1 MHANDRSANPPV
13 SPSLEG
19 DALLEALIARPADN
33 PGRRG
38 AQGIVLGT
46 LVDLGADRA
55 DGADG
60 AAGGVPRVRLAGMG
74 TMDVLCSLVPLA
86 PTDVGSTVALGFS
99 GSDMRQ
105 AIILGLVWEPR
116 EQRPAAAAVPH
127 DDTRVVIEAKNE
139 IELRCGESALILS
152 ADGRIQLRGHYITS
166 HASATQRILG
176 GSVNVN

>member
-1 MHANDRSANPPV
+1 MHANDRRANPPAL
-13 SPSLEG
+13 PSLQG
-19 DALLEALIARPADN
+19 DALLEELIAKPADK
-33 PGRRG
+33 PERRG

-46 LVDLGADRA
+46 LVDLGAE
-55 DGADG
+55 GAEK
-60 AAGGVPRVRLAGMG
+60 AVPRVRLAGMG

-86 PTDVGSTVALGFS
+86 ATDVGSTVALGFS
-99 GSDMRQ
+99 GVDMRQ
-105 AIILGLVWEPR
+105 AIILGLVWEPQ
-116 EQRPAAAAVPH
+116 EQRPPAPAVPRG
-127 DDTRVVIEAKNE
+127 DGRVVIEATNE

>member
-55 DGADG
+55 NGADG

-116 EQRPAAAAVPH
+116 EQRPPAAAVPH

>member
-46 LVDLGADRA
+46 LVDLGTDRA
-55 DGADG
+55 D
-60 AAGGVPRVRLAGMG
+60 GGVPRVRLAGMG

-116 EQRPAAAAVPH
+116 EQRPPAAAVPH

>member
-1 MHANDRSANPPV
+1 MNVHANDRRANPPAL
-13 SPSLEG
+13 PSLQG
-19 DALLEALIARPADN
+19 DALLEELIAKPADK
-33 PGRRG
+33 PERRG

-46 LVDLGADRA
+46 LVDLGVE
-55 DGADG
+55 GAEK
-60 AAGGVPRVRLAGMG
+60 AVPRVRLAGMG

-86 PTDVGSTVALGFS
+86 ATDVGSTVALGFS
-99 GSDMRQ
+99 GVDMRQ
-105 AIILGLVWEPR
+105 AIILGLVWEPQ
-116 EQRPAAAAVPH
+116 EQRPPAPAVPRG
-127 DDTRVVIEAKNE
+127 DGRVVIEATNE